1 MNSTASTCTQS
12 SNGVYTKFRQ
22 LSNKY
27 ERTFLRC
34 INIQIQTTAI
44 SEQMTFNVK
53 VITNYISY
61 LAADLEEIRYVL
73 QFIIFYHTEISQQIK
88 LIFDYRNQTIQKLY
102 LLVF

>member
-1 MNSTASTCTQS
+1 MNSTESTCTQS

-34 INIQIQTTAI
+34 INFQIQTTAI
-44 SEQMTFNVK
+44 SEQMTFNVT